1 MLSDSRQFSIHAE
14 VLGAPAPGAKRNQG
28 NWPRAVSV
36 AAQVLFWEAN
46 ARFMSETLV
55 PPSLSDDDD
64 DVVIALETARVEE
77 ERGEPGEAARWVQ
90 RAAGAA
96 RKQGRPNRA
105 GELSRVQAMLAE
117 AASQFQRTEATEQV
131 LDSDDDLTEH
141 TIVDRPP
148 TAAPVPPAAALD
160 ARTPTPVRSGTAE
173 TSSRPPQPPSTAPS
187 RPSEAAP
194 AASARPSAMPSSSHL
209 ATRVAV
215 RKGTGG
221 MLLVRPLRQE
231 EQPSVGEQAAL
242 LVPLEPNVR
251 IG

>member
-1 MLSDSRQFSIHAE
+1 M
-14 VLGAPAPGAKRNQG
+14 
-28 NWPRAVSV
+28 
-36 AAQVLFWEAN
+36 
-46 ARFMSETLV
+46 

-105 GELSRVQAMLAE
+105 GELSRVQAMLTE
-117 AASQFQRTEATEQV
+117 AASQFQHAVAHEQV
-131 LDSDDDLTEH
+131 LDSDDDLAEH

-148 TAAPVPPAAALD
+148 TAAPAALD
-160 ARTPTPVRSGTAE
+160 ARTPTPARAPTPEKRSSQSQPTPAPTPEKRSSQPTPAPTPRPKGAPSTPPSDSVAPPPVAR
-173 TSSRPPQPPSTAPS
+173 TSS
-187 RPSEAAP
+187 AP
-194 AASARPSAMPSSSHL
+194 AAASPYL

-221 MLLVRPLRQE
+221 MLLVRSLRQD
-231 EQPSVGEQAAL
+231 EQPSTGEQAAL
-242 LVPLEPNVR
+242 LVPLDPNTR

>member
-1 MLSDSRQFSIHAE
+1 
-14 VLGAPAPGAKRNQG
+14 
-28 NWPRAVSV
+28 
-36 AAQVLFWEAN
+36 
-46 ARFMSETLV
+46 MSETLV

-105 GELSRVQAMLAE
+105 GELSRVQAMLTE
-117 AASQFQRTEATEQV
+117 AASQFQRAEASEHV
-131 LDSDDDLTEH
+131 LDSDDDLAEH

-148 TAAPVPPAAALD
+148 TAAPAPPID
-160 ARTPTPVRSGTAE
+160 ARTPTPVRSPGVE
-173 TSSRPPQPPSTAPS
+173 TPSRPPQSQAPV
-187 RPSEAAP
+187 PTT
-194 AASARPSAMPSSSHL
+194 ARPSAPAEPSPAPSVRPSAMATAAPHL

-231 EQPSVGEQAAL
+231 EQPSTGEQAAL